1 MSEPLLRIRNHHAL
15 ECGDPPI
22 VNSDDP
28 NLYVGYF
35 EKPFGEQWIFTYNR
49 ETAAAE
55 LRGGDI
61 GWNTAIPVRG
71 GVAQDL
77 ILDSAE
83 KTWLGACWEACCGGK
98 TPGQ

>member
-1 MSEPLLRIRNHHAL
+1 MSEPLLRIRNHHTL

-28 NLYVGYF
+28 NIYIGYF
-35 EKPFGEQWIFTYNR
+35 ENPFGEQWIFTYDR

-61 GWNTAIPVRG
+61 GWNTTIPVWD
-71 GVAQDL
+71 GVAEGLNLGNAERQW
-77 ILDSAE
+77 LDSCCAACG
-83 KTWLGACWEACCGGK
+83 LG
-98 TPGQ
+98 QN